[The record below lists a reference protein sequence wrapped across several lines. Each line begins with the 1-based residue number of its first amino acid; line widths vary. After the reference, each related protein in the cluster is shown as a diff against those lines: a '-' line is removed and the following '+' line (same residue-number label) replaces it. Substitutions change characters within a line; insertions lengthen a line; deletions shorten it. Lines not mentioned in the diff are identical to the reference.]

1 MDTKLVYV
9 WVFNGA
15 GSRFP
20 SGIFSRKE
28 IAEDW
33 ISINSLSGI
42 LTLYPLDE
50 GIFDW
55 AIKKGLFF
63 PTKNNEREP
72 LFIQKFTSASQE
84 HYHYENGKLD

>member
-9 WVFNGA
+9 WVFNGS

-20 SGIFSRKE
+20 SGIFSGKE
-28 IAEDW
+28 IAEHW
-33 ISINSLSGI
+33 ISTNNLSGV
-42 LTLYPLDE
+42 LTLYPLDD

-55 AIKKGLFF
+55 AIKKGLFS
-63 PTKNNEREP
+63 PTKTSEREP
-72 LFIQKFTSASQE
+72 LFIQKFTSGSQE